1 MTRSR
6 LLLLALGI
14 ALSALAVFLIVRSID
29 LTQALHALE
38 GASLLPVLAG
48 ILMTV
53 LVYYLRAVRWR
64 EILMPQAQP
73 GIRRLFSATMVGFLA
88 INTLPAR
95 LGELVRAYVLART
108 EKIRTATVLGSLA
121 VERIFDL
128 VMLVIFWGLSLVF
141 APVPAWFRWS
151 GYITFGLG
159 LLVGGL
165 LWGIHATRGR
175 AAAWSQHPLIARL
188 PGPIAGAVSAAI
200 PAFGAGIQAMGHP
213 ALLARAAAWSVAIWV
228 TSGSVFL
235 FVAAS
240 LHIALPY
247 WSIFI
252 LTFVVCVG
260 ISVPA
265 SPGFLGVM
273 EGACVL
279 GLSLLGTAGPVALAF
294 AILYHITQIIP
305 PLLLGSY
312 YVVTEHLTLDMVGG
326 APAGEPRGGRKK
338 RRQ

>member
-6 LLLLALGI
+6 LLLLTLGL
-14 ALSALAVFLIVRSID
+14 ALSALAIFLLVRSID
-29 LTQALHALE
+29 LTQAMHALE
-38 GASLLPVLAG
+38 RATLAPIVAGTLL
-48 ILMTV
+48 TV
-53 LVYYLRAVRWR
+53 LVYFLRAVRWR
-64 EILMPQAQP
+64 DILLPEAQP
-73 GIRRLFSATMVGFLA
+73 GLPRLFSATMVGFLA

-128 VMLVIFWGLSLVF
+128 VMLGVFWGVSLVF
-141 APVPAWFRWS
+141 APVPGWFRWS
-151 GYITFGLG
+151 GYVTVGLG
-159 LLVGGL
+159 ILVGGL
-165 LWGIHATRGR
+165 LWAVYATRGR
-175 AAAWSQHPLIARL
+175 TAAWSQHPLIARL
-188 PGPIAGAVSAAI
+188 PEPIARAVSGAI

-213 ALLARAAAWSVAIWV
+213 MLLARAAGWSAVIWV

-247 WSIFI
+247 WSIFF

-279 GLSLLGTAGPVALAF
+279 GLSLLGTSGPVALAF
-294 AILYHITQIIP
+294 AIIYHVTQIIP
-305 PLLLGSY
+305 PLLLGGY
-312 YVVTEHLTLDMVGG
+312 YFITQHLTLEMVQGSRGG
-326 APAGEPRGGRKK
+326 EVAGGRKK